1 MGANY
6 VINRLSESR
15 RSGAL
20 HYEAA
25 AGRYQDLRD
34 YGSVID
40 GQPGYSATEH
50 TVGRRAVDVHDRRP
64 TNADVL

>member
-1 MGANY
+1 MKPQQD
-6 VINRLSESR
+6 VIRT
-15 RSGAL
+15 SGL
-20 HYEAA
+20 W
-25 AGRYQDLRD
+25 LC
-34 YGSVID
+34 ID